1 MKDLLS
7 QIENMNVSKMSSGEG
22 SENRSRHS
30 RESVSQEDMQILE
43 DSQRMFMSQRGRE
56 DGGDRQEVEELECS
70 SNKRSL

>member
-1 MKDLLS
+1 MSMKDLLS

-43 DSQRMFMSQRGRE
+43 DS
-56 DGGDRQEVEELECS
+56 
-70 SNKRSL
+70 